1 VPSILNR
8 QSLTFVKTLN
18 VFYRYALHVLM
29 FIPKNINNRR
39 HMVNSKSN
47 TYLITLVF
55 TKLLM
60 TSFLT

>member
-1 VPSILNR
+1 
-8 QSLTFVKTLN
+8 
-18 VFYRYALHVLM
+18 
-29 FIPKNINNRR
+29 
-39 HMVNSKSN
+39 MVNSKSN